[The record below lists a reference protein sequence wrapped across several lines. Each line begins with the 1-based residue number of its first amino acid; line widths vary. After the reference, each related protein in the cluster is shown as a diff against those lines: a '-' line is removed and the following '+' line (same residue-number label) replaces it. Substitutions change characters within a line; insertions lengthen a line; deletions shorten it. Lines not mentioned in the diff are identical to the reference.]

1 MYQLQMK
8 ETIVCEKSDGVRYF
22 LCELVVRN
30 QPTWLLVDR
39 QYDFRNVALSF
50 DMADINH
57 GKYQDK
63 DSSILRNVFDGELIQ
78 DKPWRKGQSEPVFLV
93 FDALLV
99 DRKNLIGLTFDHR
112 LTAADAYIE

>member
-1 MYQLQMK
+1 MK

-50 DMADINH
+50 DMADINL
-57 GKYQDK
+57 GKY
-63 DSSILRNVFDGELIQ
+63 
-78 DKPWRKGQSEPVFLV
+78 
-93 FDALLV
+93 
-99 DRKNLIGLTFDHR
+99 
-112 LTAADAYIE
+112 